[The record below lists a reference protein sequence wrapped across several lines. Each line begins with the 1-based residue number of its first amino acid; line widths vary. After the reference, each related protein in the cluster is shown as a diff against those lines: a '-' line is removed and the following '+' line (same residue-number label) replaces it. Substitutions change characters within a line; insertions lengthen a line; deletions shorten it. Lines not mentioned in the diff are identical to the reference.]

1 MWCDW
6 NTMGFFGWSMMIV
19 FWGAV
24 VFLVAWGIRALGA
37 SRSDTKSSALEVL
50 QRRYAAGE
58 IDGDEFEERRRLLED
73 SMGKTR

>member
-6 NTMGFFGWSMMIV
+6 STMGFFGWSMMIV

-24 VFLVAWGIRALGA
+24 VFLVSWAIRALGA
-37 SRSDTKSSALEVL
+37 SRSDTTSSALEVL

-58 IDGDEFEERRRLLED
+58 IDRDEFEERRRLLEE